1 MGRLVTVGANGF
13 PWGTFTV
20 NMSGSLVLGIVA
32 ILVIEHLPPSRFL
45 RPFVVVGFLG
55 AYTTYSTYMVETDLL
70 VKHGHV
76 GVAMTYVLASALLG
90 LVLVW
95 VGMLA
100 GRRLPVWR
108 PVPATGG
115 RADP

>member
-1 MGRLVTVGANGF
+1 MGRIVPVGGNGF
-13 PWGTFTV
+13 PWATFTV
-20 NMSGSLVLGIVA
+20 NLTGSLVLGIVA
-32 ILVIEHLPPSRFL
+32 ILIIEHLPPTRFL

-70 VKHGHV
+70 VKNGHV
-76 GVAMTYVLASALLG
+76 GVAATYVLASATLG

-108 PVPATGG
+108 PVPATGPG
-115 RADP
+115 SEP